1 MSTKEIRCPNCGTVF
16 QIDESQYDSIV
27 AQIKNEEYRKDIRQK
42 EKEFTDQLNDKLK
55 LAAAQTASSYM
66 EQLSQKDLLIAHL
79 KAEQE
84 KAAAEKEL
92 ELEKLRQQLKA
103 KEAENELAVSKAVNE
118 KEKQIAELNNQL
130 ITSRSQFDIQLKAK
144 DDEVAFY
151 KDFKAKQST
160 KLVGESLEAHC
171 SAEFN
176 KLRPLFPHAVF
187 EKDNVISKESGSK
200 GDFIYR
206 DYDDEGNEFLSI
218 MFEMKNEND
227 TTATKH
233 KNEDFFKELDKD
245 RREKNCEYA
254 VLVTLLESESELYN
268 GGIVDVSHRYP
279 KMYVVRPQFF
289 IPIITMLRNA
299 ALNTVEYKKE
309 LVMIRNQNI
318 DISNFEENMEHFKN
332 AFGQNYERASRKF
345 GDAIAE
351 IDKSID
357 HLNKIK
363 DALLS
368 SDRNLRLANDKV
380 QDLSIK
386 KLTKNSPT
394 MEARF
399 RELKENKE

>member
-218 MFEMKNEND
+218 MFE
-227 TTATKH
+227 
-233 KNEDFFKELDKD
+233 
-245 RREKNCEYA
+245 
-254 VLVTLLESESELYN
+254 LVQARLES
-268 GGIVDVSHRYP
+268 
-279 KMYVVRPQFF
+279 
-289 IPIITMLRNA
+289 
-299 ALNTVEYKKE
+299 
-309 LVMIRNQNI
+309 
-318 DISNFEENMEHFKN
+318 HFGK
-332 AFGQNYERASRKF
+332 GYRAR
-345 GDAIAE
+345 
-351 IDKSID
+351 
-357 HLNKIK
+357 
-363 DALLS
+363 
-368 SDRNLRLANDKV
+368 
-380 QDLSIK
+380 
-386 KLTKNSPT
+386 
-394 MEARF
+394 
-399 RELKENKE
+399 

>member
-1 MSTKEIRCPNCGTVF
+1 
-16 QIDESQYDSIV
+16 
-27 AQIKNEEYRKDIRQK
+27 
-42 EKEFTDQLNDKLK
+42 
-55 LAAAQTASSYM
+55 
-66 EQLSQKDLLIAHL
+66 
-79 KAEQE
+79 
-84 KAAAEKEL
+84 
-92 ELEKLRQQLKA
+92 
-103 KEAENELAVSKAVNE
+103 
-118 KEKQIAELNNQL
+118 
-130 ITSRSQFDIQLKAK
+130 
-144 DDEVAFY
+144 
-151 KDFKAKQST
+151 
-160 KLVGESLEAHC
+160 
-171 SAEFN
+171 
-176 KLRPLFPHAVF
+176 
-187 EKDNVISKESGSK
+187 
-200 GDFIYR
+200 
-206 DYDDEGNEFLSI
+206 
-218 MFEMKNEND
+218 
-227 TTATKH
+227 TKH

>member
-268 GGIVDVSHRYP
+268 GGIVDVSYRYP